1 MSSGSENEDAG
12 FQLMN
17 AKSTERAKQRAEIA
31 QTQKRLIDELVEMR
45 VKMQTLLVLA
55 NRLPQGKLH
64 DAFMERND
72 GIKTKSSSLS
82 TAVSGV
88 LRSTMDMDFCLGEK
102 IPTLYKDAAT
112 GAALRQL
119 ESTMKE
125 TDGNHWFACVQEVS
139 SHKRS
144 WEEETASH
152 WDKRAQVQ
160 SGKTL
165 KLNALNTS
173 LFEQVDSIMED
184 DFRWRKRSTVLRGD
198 YQIVGE
204 DIPVD
209 DDGQRRNSSVYD
221 DQEFYNSLL
230 NQYAALAM
238 NKNAKV
244 IRQRVSKKK
253 EIQRKASK
261 GRHLIY
267 NVHPK
272 LQNFCAPEKYPTP
285 DIDVQQLFSSLFGK
299 TAN

>member
-1 MSSGSENEDAG
+1 M
-12 FQLMN
+12 
-17 AKSTERAKQRAEIA
+17 
-31 QTQKRLIDELVEMR
+31 
-45 VKMQTLLVLA
+45 
-55 NRLPQGKLH
+55 
-64 DAFMERND
+64 
-72 GIKTKSSSLS
+72 
-82 TAVSGV
+82 
-88 LRSTMDMDFCLGEK
+88 
-102 IPTLYKDAAT
+102 
-112 GAALRQL
+112 
-119 ESTMKE
+119 
-125 TDGNHWFACVQEVS
+125 
-139 SHKRS
+139 
-144 WEEETASH
+144 
-152 WDKRAQVQ
+152 Q

-165 KLNALNTS
+165 KLNALNKS

>member
-1 MSSGSENEDAG
+1 
-12 FQLMN
+12 MN

-64 DAFMERND
+64 DAFVERND

-88 LRSTMDMDFCLGEK
+88 LRSTMDMDFRLGEK

-165 KLNALNTS
+165 KLNALNKS

>member
-125 TDGNHWFACVQEVS
+125 TDGNHWFACVREVS